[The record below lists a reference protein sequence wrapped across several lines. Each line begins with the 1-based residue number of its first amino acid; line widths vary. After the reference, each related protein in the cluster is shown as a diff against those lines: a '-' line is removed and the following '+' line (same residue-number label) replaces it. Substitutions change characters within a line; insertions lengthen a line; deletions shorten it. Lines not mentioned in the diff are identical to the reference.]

1 MDEIT
6 FKFTA
11 TRADGDG
18 HEISITVKV
27 KDDGSPM
34 ADLADD
40 AEEQAVKIA
49 QKKLE
54 TSEVEVVSQ

>member
-11 TRADGDG
+11 SRADGDG
-18 HEISITVKV
+18 HEISIHVKI

-40 AEEQAVKIA
+40 AEDQAMKIA
-49 QKKLE
+49 QERLG
-54 TSEVEVVSQ
+54 TDEVEVVSQ